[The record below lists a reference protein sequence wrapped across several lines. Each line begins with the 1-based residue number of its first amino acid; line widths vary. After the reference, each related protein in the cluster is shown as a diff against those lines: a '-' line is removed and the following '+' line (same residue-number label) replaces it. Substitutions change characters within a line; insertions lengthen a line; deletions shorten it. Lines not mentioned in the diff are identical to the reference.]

1 MSSTFESDKPSKH
14 SEWKSIDEDLLNAAN
29 DMEAGQLLSV
39 SGFGLMEAMSA
50 IEIMDP
56 KMDSGVN
63 VEGVYNLHEA
73 RKLGLLP
80 QTELS
85 IPQVLFV
92 VDRLLGCEATWY
104 SGFSLA
110 QTVLTCLYMHEP
122 HSIPNKWL
130 RIYCTALMK
139 SCDVVR
145 TLVMM
150 GDIYE
155 EEDFVTNT
163 FGFNLCME
171 VEESQVLKD
180 IKEAE
185 EELFNI
191 ARSSSDNKKNSNNK
205 GKGTEG
211 EEEAL
216 LARFRFRRAFYVAL
230 FNLERV
236 ETKSLEAA
244 RKALKYALAQL
255 PIIQR
260 TLSIGSSALSSSS
273 PSLLENVFDPRLCRR
288 MPSPVP
294 PRTIELLSPEAAI
307 DAFDKIL
314 RAMLRLCDC
323 LTVVGLK
330 VVRQDIIA
338 ATNESNTNADSKK
351 KTKKPKK
358 KGGESG
364 GGGMVAEVDLEEARA
379 AGREGEKIATVS
391 EPGRRN
397 LISAIQE
404 FLLLFTYDAPDIIT
418 RSRLKIFC
426 FHSRKI
432 LGVRAI
438 QDVLRDCLK
447 EFPLPPDVIDNPL
460 TSSFFDKVCK
470 VLVLQFKLLCFNRS
484 RQRRKFV
491 RCLDDWA
498 VLLHEAE
505 SLDQLIA
512 QRKQEKKK
520 APTPLQPDTFIYWFF
535 SWTMDQTIL
544 VMIHY
549 LLLGFELEIY
559 NPLEY
564 CMLFW
569 YLDYLFSVQLK
580 NQLDMRE
587 RTRQVTGAP
596 LPCTRLSFSV
606 SLSLS
611 LFLFLSSLSLSL
623 SLSVALSLSL
633 ALALL
638 LPRSLSCICLSW
650 NCHYLCCRL
659 YFSIFC
665 NTQQKVHLRNKT
677 GGATTGSGSVGGG
690 RGKRKGGG
698 GRGSKRGA
706 SQQTTSTTVTDSSTP
721 DIKIPPMEHY
731 QYFIYAQRKL
741 CSGLFRMIIGANMEL
756 GQDPSYDPTPY
767 GSMESRFFNRF
778 SVFHRLPQ
786 PQPLHPTHF
795 RSTTNYSTFKVEEIY
810 GTATENL
817 REAKASI
824 EEAIRTHPFASSS
837 QKEEESFSQKTY
849 SVLRS
854 VEKVIQENL
863 ASAEQLA
870 KSVAPSNKGKGAAAN
885 SKKSL
890 RYDFSVHKHYPI
902 ISFC

>member
-1 MSSTFESDKPSKH
+1 
-14 SEWKSIDEDLLNAAN
+14 
-29 DMEAGQLLSV
+29 MEAGQLLSV

-596 LPCTRLSFSV
+596 LPL
-606 SLSLS
+606 
-611 LFLFLSSLSLSL
+611 
-623 SLSVALSLSL
+623 
-633 ALALL
+633 
-638 LPRSLSCICLSW
+638 
-650 NCHYLCCRL
+650 
-659 YFSIFC
+659 
-665 NTQQKVHLRNKT
+665 HLRNKT